1 MYENGKVPF
10 SKFIIPMFEKQKNH
24 KLLFVTKSDRVKNL
38 LSMEPH
44 DQVIVSFSLNAI
56 PVAERWEKGAP
67 KVLDRIEAAKKLSK
81 ENYEIRIRIDPIV
94 PIENWQ
100 ICYRELVD
108 LIFLNFI
115 PERITLGSLRG
126 LQSTLNGTKDKSWKI
141 YLKETSGWG
150 KKVDFTT
157 RLKMYLDIMS
167 YLKKKYNYDR
177 ISLCKETKAI
187 WQKLGMDYRK
197 IKCNCVW

>member
-1 MYENGKVPF
+1 MK
-10 SKFIIPMFEKQKNH
+10 
-24 KLLFVTKSDRVKNL
+24 
-38 LSMEPH
+38 PH

-67 KVLDRIEAAKKLSK
+67 KVSDRIEAAKKLAMQ
-81 ENYEIRIRIDPIV
+81 NYEVRIRIDPMV

-100 ICYRELVD
+100 KHYKELVD
-108 LIFLNFI
+108 VVFSNIV

-126 LQSTLNGTKDKSWKI
+126 LQSTLNGTKDHSWKK

-157 RLKMYLDIMS
+157 RLKMYLDVIS
-167 YLKKKYNYDR
+167 YLKKKHSYHK
-177 ISLCKETKAI
+177 IALCKETMAMWK
-187 WQKLGMDYRK
+187 KLGMDYRK